1 MRLLVATD
9 AWDPQV
15 NGVVRSLQETA
26 RALEGLGVATEFLTP
41 ERFRTV
47 PLPSYPEIRLALA
60 TSREVARILARGRV
74 DSIHIATEGPI
85 GIATRAACLRLG
97 LAFTTSYHTRFPEY
111 LRARAPIPLAWS
123 YAWLRRF
130 HNAGSVTMASTATL
144 RDELAARGFR
154 GLAIWSRGVDT
165 DLFRPQ
171 PMPASD
177 RRLPVFLYVGRLAP
191 EKNLGAFLAL
201 DLPGRKVVVGDGPD
215 RARLEAQHPDALFL
229 GVRTGPDLARIYAG
243 ADVFVFPSLT
253 DTYGIVLLEAL
264 ACGVPVAAFDVAGP
278 KDVLQAAGVGIL
290 GRDLRAAALSAL
302 RIPRQRCRDFALA
315 RSWQTSAREF
325 LANLAPAM
333 IEATPRRRPKPATG
347 DTSPDPLPQIADIHW
362 TGTNL

>member
-9 AWDPQV
+9 AWHPQV

-26 RALEGLGVATEFLTP
+26 RALEAFGVETEFLTP
-41 ERFRTV
+41 DRFRTV

-60 TSREVARILARGRV
+60 SRRAVVAILSGDRFDA
-74 DSIHIATEGPI
+74 IHIATEGPI
-85 GIATRAACLRLG
+85 GIATRAACLSLG

-111 LRARAPIPLAWS
+111 LRARAPVPLAWS

-144 RDELAARGFR
+144 RDELGARGFR
-154 GLAIWSRGVDT
+154 GVAIWSRGVDT
-165 DLFRPQ
+165 ELFRPRERSLR
-171 PMPASD
+171 PDAE
-177 RRLPVFLYVGRLAP
+177 PVFLYVGRLAP
-191 EKNLGAFLAL
+191 EKNVGAFLAL

-215 RARLEAQHPDALFL
+215 RTRLEAQFPKAEFL
-229 GVRTGPDLARIYAG
+229 GVKTGPDLARIYAE

-278 KDVLQAAGVGIL
+278 KDVLAAAGVGVL
-290 GRDLRAAALSAL
+290 GHDLRAAALAAL
-302 RIPRQRCRDFALA
+302 QIPRETCRDFALA
-315 RSWQTSAREF
+315 RSWQSSAREF

-333 IEATPRRRPKPATG
+333 INPCRRPKPATRVARA
-347 DTSPDPLPQIADIHW
+347 QIADIHW
-362 TGTNL
+362 TGTNR